1 MSTYCIVLFILQQ
14 ESDNH
19 FRAEAMLG
27 EADKIGCRSFVT
39 SKDVVNGNVKLNL
52 AFVANLFN
60 TYPALV
66 PPEDID
72 FVEIEETREE
82 KSKNLIEEV

>member
-1 MSTYCIVLFILQQ
+1 MPTYSIVLSILQQ
-14 ESDNH
+14 ETDNLA
-19 FRAEAMLG
+19 RAEGMLR

-39 SKDVVNGNVKLNL
+39 PKDVVTGNVKLNL

-82 KSKNLIEEV
+82 KSENLIEVV